1 MSGARYGAAGLVK
14 LWLYRRNEPRMLSVV
29 LLLVVGYCV
38 GVGVGVVG
46 RWAIGVCWV
55 YVEG

>member
-29 LLLVVGYCV
+29 LVLVFGFCV
-38 GVGVGVVG
+38 GVGVGG